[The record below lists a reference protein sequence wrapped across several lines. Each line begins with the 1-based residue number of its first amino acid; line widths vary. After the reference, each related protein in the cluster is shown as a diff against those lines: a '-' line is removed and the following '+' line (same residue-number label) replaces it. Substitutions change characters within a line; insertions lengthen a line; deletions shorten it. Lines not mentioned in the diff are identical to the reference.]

1 MIEPFESHP
10 CAGASDAV
18 TPPRLDVWLAERE
31 LLSAAHGLRN
41 VASATT
47 SSTRER
53 EARIAYQAAWLRFLV
68 SLCNLPMAERP
79 AAVEHTI
86 ERLRVAHLSLRPGEA
101 VGLPHAAADES
112 PSGTDVS
119 V

>member
-1 MIEPFESHP
+1 
-10 CAGASDAV
+10 
-18 TPPRLDVWLAERE
+18 
-31 LLSAAHGLRN
+31 
-41 VASATT
+41 
-47 SSTRER
+47 
-53 EARIAYQAAWLRFLV
+53 V

-101 VGLPHAAADES
+101 VGLPHAAADDS